1 VHRTLEAAALAAAH
15 APPPDCTALER
26 AVDERRARSAGRRVL
41 GLFSGG
47 SLAHEAVAILEAQ
60 LGPVA
65 GNVGHGGQLQN
76 GTGGHTV
83 LDLGEEEYTRG
94 RPHPMVDLDLRAEM
108 LQRVRAGDVGCVLLD
123 VVLGHA
129 AHPDPARELA
139 PAVAR
144 IAGEATVLVRVCG
157 TRADPQDADGQARTL
172 REAGALVAPSNAA
185 ASRLALRAVAE
196 TGA

>member
-1 VHRTLEAAALAAAH
+1 
-15 APPPDCTALER
+15 
-26 AVDERRARSAGRRVL
+26 
-41 GLFSGG
+41 
-47 SLAHEAVAILEAQ
+47 
-60 LGPVA
+60 
-65 GNVGHGGQLQN
+65 
-76 GTGGHTV
+76 
-83 LDLGEEEYTRG
+83 
-94 RPHPMVDLDLRAEM
+94 M
-108 LQRVRAGDVGCVLLD
+108 LQRVRAGDDVGCVLLD

-196 TGA
+196 AAA